1 MIIETIYKLKLTS
14 NEREILDKCYA
25 LLEEII
31 SGCRGDELNNEVEV
45 DSIVGASDTL
55 LNLIDITEVY
65 K

>member
-14 NEREILDKCYA
+14 NEKEILDKCHA

-31 SGCRGDELNNEVEV
+31 GGCRGDELSNEVEI
-45 DSIVGASDTL
+45 DSIVDASDTL
-55 LNLIDITEVY
+55 LNLMDITEIY

>member
-14 NEREILDKCYA
+14 NEKEILDKCHA

-31 SGCRGDELNNEVEV
+31 GGCRGDELSNEVEI
-45 DSIVGASDTL
+45 DSIVDASDTL
-55 LNLIDITEVY
+55 LNLMDITEVY

>member
-1 MIIETIYKLKLTS
+1 MIIETIYRLKLTS
-14 NEREILDKCYA
+14 NEREILDKCHA